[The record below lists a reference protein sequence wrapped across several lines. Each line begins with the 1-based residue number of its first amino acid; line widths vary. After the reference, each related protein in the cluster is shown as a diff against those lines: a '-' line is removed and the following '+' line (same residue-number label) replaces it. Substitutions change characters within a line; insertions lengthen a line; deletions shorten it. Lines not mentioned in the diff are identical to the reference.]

1 MLLEPISNQETFVTL
16 DTRPLVEFPAAPAT
30 IEETGLDLGFLA
42 DLALKSLYFAG
53 NVQGADL
60 AERLALPQSI
70 TSDVLAF
77 LRRERMLEVT
87 GGSGLSPLTLT
98 YTLTSA
104 GMARATSSLAMS
116 GYSGPTPIPLDE
128 YFEYVRR
135 QSVQNVEIT
144 RSMVEES
151 LSGLVLP
158 QHTIDLI
165 GAAISS
171 KRAFLMYGTSGN
183 GKSTAAE
190 ALRDALPG
198 HILIPHA
205 VEVMHQVI
213 QVFDPSTH
221 EPVEDPPVRTEDGR
235 SLDSRWVLIKRP
247 IVLAAGELAP
257 SHLELILDDVAK
269 TYEAPI
275 QMKANGGMLVID
287 DFGRQHLDAAY
298 LLNRWIVPLEKGV
311 DNLSLHSGVRFQTP
325 FDVIPLFVTN
335 RRPSD
340 LVDDAFLRRIRYK
353 IEIPSPD
360 REHFIE
366 ILRRECERN
375 ELAYDADV
383 ANYLADE
390 YFEKAERDM
399 RGCHPRDLV
408 EAIAASA
415 RYQATERV
423 LSKESIDEACRNYF
437 A

>member
-1 MLLEPISNQETFVTL
+1 VTL
-16 DTRPLVEFPAAPAT
+16 DTRPLVDLPAAPAT
-30 IEETGLDLGFLA
+30 VEETGLDLGFLA
-42 DLALKSLYFAG
+42 DLTLKSLYFAG
-53 NVQGADL
+53 NVVGADL
-60 AERLALPQSI
+60 AERLALPQNI
-70 TSDVLAF
+70 TADVLGF

-87 GGSGLSPLTLT
+87 GGSGLSPITLS
-98 YTLTSA
+98 YALTSA

-116 GYSGPTPIPLDE
+116 GYSGPAPIPLDQ
-128 YFEYVRR
+128 YFEYVHR
-135 QSVQNVEIT
+135 QSVQNVDIT
-144 RSMVEES
+144 RDMVEEA
-151 LSGLVLP
+151 LGHLVLA
-158 QHTIDLI
+158 QNTIDLI
-165 GAAISS
+165 GSALSS
-171 KRAFLMYGTSGN
+171 KRAFLIYGTSGN

-205 VEVMHQVI
+205 IEVMHQVI

-221 EPVEDPPVRTEDGR
+221 EPVENPPVRTDDGR
-235 SLDSRWVLIKRP
+235 ALDARWVLIKRP

-298 LLNRWIVPLEKGV
+298 LLNRWIVPLEKGI
-311 DNLSLHSGVRFQTP
+311 DNLSLHSGVRFQSP

-360 REHFIE
+360 RERFIE

-375 ELAYDADV
+375 ELSYDPAI
-383 ANYLADE
+383 ATYLVEE
-390 YFEKAERDM
+390 YFEKPERDM

-415 RYQATERV
+415 SYRGTIRALTRET
-423 LSKESIDEACRNYF
+423 IDEACRNYF